1 MRLDAVRLPIAP
13 PSSDE
18 KPFDAV
24 ALGLNAVDHV
34 AVVAAYPEF
43 NSKIELVSH
52 TTLFG
57 GQCATAMVA
66 LSRLGLRTRYIGR
79 VGSDLAGQMQI
90 ASIRDEGVDV
100 SELRVVDGVDSQ
112 IAVILVD
119 ESTGERTVMW
129 RRDPRI
135 CVRASEIEPDSITSA
150 RAFHCDGHNI
160 DAEILAATWAREAG
174 IPTSIDVDF
183 DYGGARLYPLIDYL
197 VTSEEFPER
206 MTGIADPR
214 QSLASLKERFGNPF
228 VAMTLG
234 RRGALALLDGVYIES
249 PGFVV
254 DAADTTGAG
263 DAFHAGFLFGL
274 LEGFEAE
281 TTLRVANA
289 VAALNCTQP
298 GARGGLPSREQIDDF
313 LRTASTV
320 QVV

>member
-1 MRLDAVRLPIAP
+1 MRFPIVP
-13 PSSDE
+13 PARDE
-18 KPFDAV
+18 KAFDAV

-34 AVVAAYPEF
+34 AVVARYPAF

-57 GQCATAMVA
+57 GQCATAMVSLA
-66 LSRLGLRTRYIGR
+66 RLGLRSRYIGR

-100 SELRVVDGVDSQ
+100 GELRIIDGADSQ

-135 CVRASEIEPDSITSA
+135 CVRPDEIRPELITSA

-160 DAEILAATWAREAG
+160 DAEVLAATWARDAG
-174 IPTSIDVDF
+174 IPTCIDVDF
-183 DYGGARLYPLIDYL
+183 DYSGERLYPLIDYL

-206 MTGIADPR
+206 LTGLADPR
-214 QSLASLKERFGNPF
+214 RSLAALRDRFGSPF

-234 RRGALALLDGVYIES
+234 RRGALAMLDGNYVES
-249 PGFVV
+249 PGFIV
-254 DAADTTGAG
+254 DAVDTTGAG

-274 LEGFEAE
+274 LEGHDVE

-289 VAALNCTQP
+289 VAALNCTKP
-298 GARGGLPSREQIDDF
+298 GARGGLPTRESLDDF
-313 LRTASTV
+313 LRSASTV
-320 QVV
+320 QIV